1 MKKILLFTCLAF
13 ISLNA
18 IGQKPAGEKIK
29 AFKVAYITEQLSLS
43 SKEAQQFWPIYNTH
57 EETLEKLKKE
67 ERKLIRAL
75 KDANEG
81 PNGLSDRQAGEFL
94 NNYLEAE
101 TQKTQARKTLIKDLQ
116 TVLSNKKILRLIK
129 AENDFNKRL
138 LERFKQW
145 RNRRNN

>member
-1 MKKILLFTCLAF
+1 MNKILLCIGIAF
-13 ISLNA
+13 VSLNA
-18 IGQKPAGEKIK
+18 IGQNPAGEKIK
-29 AFKVAYITEQLSLS
+29 AFKVAYITEQLNLS

-81 PNGLSDRQAGEFL
+81 SDGLSDRQAGEFL
-94 NNYLEAE
+94 SNYLEAE

-116 TVLSNKKILRLIK
+116 TVISNKKILRLIK

-138 LERFKQW
+138 LERIRQW
-145 RNRRNN
+145 RNRRND